1 LRPGKAPGDASLIA
15 RSAAGDCVRVLAF
28 TVALS
33 ACASGT
39 IVPGMPRDVTE
50 KKINPFE
57 RHEECM
63 RLVQGDWLVYQFTA
77 QRPVDFN
84 IHYFDGKSMI
94 MPMSRDK
101 VTEDDGSFRPL
112 IAQDYCLMW
121 EAGREGAII
130 DYRILL
136 NRSQR

>member
-1 LRPGKAPGDASLIA
+1 MTPRRAA
-15 RSAAGDCVRVLAF
+15 RSAACALALA
-28 TVALS
+28 VS
-33 ACASGT
+33 ACASET
-39 IVPGMPRDVTE
+39 ILPGMPREVTE

-57 RHEECM
+57 QHEECL
-63 RLVQGDWLVYQFTA
+63 RLIPGDWLVYRFTA

-84 IHYFDGKSMI
+84 IHYHEGKSVI
-94 MPMSRDK
+94 MPLSRDK
-101 VTEDDGSFRPL
+101 ATEDDATFRPL
-112 IAQDYCLMW
+112 VAQGYCMVW